1 MINIIEWISNWAGGI
16 IVAVIIGTIIEMLLP
31 QGNSKKY
38 IKVVIGIYVL
48 FTIVSPVI
56 TKVTGKDIEISDIL
70 DLKEYV
76 EETEETVKIQNTIQ
90 DQNTNNIKDI
100 YLDKIKGDMKEKISK
115 KGYNVNNIQIELSN
129 DDNYKILCILLEIEK
144 NNEDGSEKNTE
155 QNKIKEVESIN
166 KIEISIGEEENSM
179 NIESNDKKR
188 GERFI

>member
-70 DLKEYV
+70 DLKKYV
-76 EETEETVKIQNTIQ
+76 EETEETVKMQNTIQ
-90 DQNTNNIKDI
+90 AQNSNNIKDI

-166 KIEISIGEEENSM
+166 KIEINMGEEENSM

-188 GERFI
+188 GE

>member
-1 MINIIEWISNWAGGI
+1 MINIIEWISNWAEGI

-56 TKVTGKDIEISDIL
+56 TKVTGKDIKISDIL
-70 DLKEYV
+70 DLKKYV

-188 GERFI
+188 RERFI